1 MGSAHSSHSPTL
13 SCYSQLMAG
22 LTFAFTR
29 SLRFNRWRCTLSIL
43 SCHELRHTGSVVHN
57 LWLRP
62 VEWRAYTVDLQ
73 CDSVTTL
80 HASQLQKWFS
90 WIWSPGRS
98 RSTYLLLNG
107 SGNSSWFYTVSD
119 VCVISLSWLMQ
130 TVGCPTKRSEEVNGL
145 DFFLLHL
152 HC

>member
-43 SCHELRHTGSVVHN
+43 SCHELRHTGSAVRN
-57 LWLRP
+57 LRLRP

-107 SGNSSWFYTVSD
+107 SGKSSWCYTVSD

-130 TVGCPTKRSEEVNGL
+130 TVGCSTKRSEEVNGL